1 MGLEIEVF
9 AEADRGDHAFDRVG
23 EGDPHDQAVV
33 EEVVVQIEGHVE
45 QVKAVFEVFGK
56 ISARER
62 DLDGGTDPGPLRAHV
77 DVDLPLRPLGLPGFS
92 RGSLPVP
99 SAPSFPEGSSDV
111 WASTP
116 VPSEASSCARS
127 VCPCSP
133 KRAREEMRMMG
144 INAPGFIHAPH
155 PISRLIT
162 NNSSLTDLALKHPVH
177 VHVVDQDDR
186 HEEAHAEEHK
196 EEGLSRRGS

>member
-1 MGLEIEVF
+1 VGLTLALSGLTLMWIFLF
-9 AEADRGDHAFDRVG
+9 ALWA
-23 EGDPHDQAVV
+23 
-33 EEVVVQIEGHVE
+33 
-45 QVKAVFEVFGK
+45 
-56 ISARER
+56 S
-62 DLDGGTDPGPLRAHV
+62 L
-77 DVDLPLRPLGLPGFS
+77 GFS

-127 VCPCSP
+127 VYPGSS

-144 INAPGFIHAPH
+144 MSIPGFTYAPH
-155 PISRLIT
+155 LIPRLVTNIT
-162 NNSSLTDLALKHPVH
+162 SLTDLALKHPVH
-177 VHVVDQDDR
+177 VHVVDEDDR
-186 HEEAHAEEHK
+186 HEEAHTEEHK